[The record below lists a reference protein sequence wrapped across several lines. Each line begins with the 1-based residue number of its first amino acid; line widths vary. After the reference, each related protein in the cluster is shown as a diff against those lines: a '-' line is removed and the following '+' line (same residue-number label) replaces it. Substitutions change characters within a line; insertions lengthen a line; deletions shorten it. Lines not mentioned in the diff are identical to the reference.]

1 MTTKRS
7 LLAAGSI
14 FLLAAMMAGAQPSP
28 QVAVPGVP
36 AFTTDSITKDGYTL
50 VVINKAPDFDS
61 KVKQRMI
68 DAFFTVYP
76 QEAAIYNKKT
86 LKKVMFVIDPA
97 YGGVAECGGGVI
109 TFSPAWLKQNPGDID
124 VVTHEAMHVVQDY
137 PGDAG
142 PGWIT
147 EGIAD
152 YVRYT
157 LGVDNAGGNWSLP
170 AYAANQHYENA
181 YRVTARF
188 FVWLEKKKHPGI
200 VKKLDTAMRSKTY
213 TPAIWKKLT
222 GKTVDELWQEY
233 GLSPRLGG
241 AGYDLK

>member
-1 MTTKRS
+1 MKTKS
-7 LLAAGSI
+7 GLFLTCSALLLFTMIAN
-14 FLLAAMMAGAQPSP
+14 AQPLQ
-28 QVAVPGVP
+28 QVAVSGVP
-36 AFTTDSITKDGYTL
+36 AFPTDSITKDGYTL

-76 QEAAIYNKKT
+76 KEAAIYNKKT
-86 LKKVMFVIDPA
+86 LKQVTFVIDPA

-152 YVRYT
+152 YVRHT

-170 AYAANQHYENA
+170 AYASDQHYENA

-213 TPAIWKKLT
+213 TEAIWKKLT

-233 GLSPRLGG
+233 GQNP
-241 AGYDLK
+241 DLK